1 MRNESGCFL
10 GIELLGSLCDDGGL
24 VPPEVF
30 SQLAKLKSD
39 FDQPLEPIL
48 SIPHQLLLI
57 CFRRKVSFDI
67 HPDGG
72 ALASGTRQPPDDT
85 RSVFESDDLSLILAD
100 ASIDRVGVVEVIGF
114 GDLKAGAGGLG
125 FVFSANER
133 AGADRLLDIVDE
145 LLSSGGLDFFIVV
158 AGEEGTSIDLVV
170 SQEEIV
176 NTDQF
181 VGRCLVGGGED
192 VEPG

>member
-10 GIELLGSLCDDGGL
+10 GIEPLGSLCDDGGL
-24 VPPEVF
+24 VPSEVF
-30 SQLAKLKSD
+30 SQLAELKSD

-57 CFRRKVSFDI
+57 CFRRKVSFDV

-72 ALASGTRQPPDDT
+72 ALASGARQPPDHT
-85 RSVFESDDLSLILAD
+85 RSVFESDDLSLFLAD
-100 ASIDRVGVVEVIGF
+100 TSIDRVGVVKVIGF
-114 GDLKAGAGGLG
+114 GDLEAGSSRLGL
-125 FVFSANER
+125 VFSANER
-133 AGADRLLDIVDE
+133 ASADRLLEIVDE
-145 LLSSGGLDFFIVV
+145 LLSSGGLDFLVVV
-158 AGEEGTSIDLVV
+158 AGEEGTSVDLVV
-170 SQEEIV
+170 SQKEIV

-181 VGRCLVGGGED
+181 VGRCLVGGSED

>member
-1 MRNESGCFL
+1 M
-10 GIELLGSLCDDGGL
+10 GSLCDDGGL